1 MVVTFED
8 ASPWPISL
16 PYHLHALHKVHCEPG
31 SKQARENKVRTKR
44 KIFMQTKFRWIQSSF
59 LRRNHTHV
67 LGARTSEAIGENAE
81 ANATNAMR
89 RKIDFIMVVC
99 FLTRTV
105 CEPTRRLTFL
115 WCILEVDA
123 RRFYQ
128 FEHIIVILMM
138 GLPKKEG
145 TTDEFFCIPDVRTWR
160 TSGSYR
166 AVTALLRVE

>member
-1 MVVTFED
+1 
-8 ASPWPISL
+8 
-16 PYHLHALHKVHCEPG
+16 
-31 SKQARENKVRTKR
+31 
-44 KIFMQTKFRWIQSSF
+44 
-59 LRRNHTHV
+59 V

>member
-16 PYHLHALHKVHCEPG
+16 PYHLHALHKVHCEPV

-44 KIFMQTKFRWIQSSF
+44 KIFMQTKFRSIQSSF

-67 LGARTSEAIGENAE
+67 LGARTSEEIGENAE

-99 FLTRTV
+99 FLTKTV
-105 CEPTRRLTFL
+105 YNSTSRLTFSGAFSQ
-115 WCILEVDA
+115 VMPG
-123 RRFYQ
+123 RFYQ
-128 FEHIIVILMM
+128 VEHIIAY
-138 GLPKKEG
+138 
-145 TTDEFFCIPDVRTWR
+145 
-160 TSGSYR
+160 S
-166 AVTALLRVE
+166 